1 VTAVIVVAAVIVGT
15 AADLRADIVTGD
27 RPDMR
32 RLLAAAN
39 PPGKI
44 IDVSFGVIG
53 RPSGW
58 AIRAVVP
65 VQCA

>member
-1 VTAVIVVAAVIVGT
+1 VTAAIVVAAVIVGA

-39 PPGKI
+39 APGKI
-44 IDVSFGVIG
+44 IDASFGVIG
-53 RPSGW
+53 RPSGR
-58 AIRAVVP
+58 AICSVAP